1 MRVGDELL
9 ALAKAGGDGT
19 IFVVGI
25 GRDAGKTT
33 TVRAIYFAAVRKK
46 LRVALASVGR
56 DRGTLGDGAAK
67 PRLWLSPGTC
77 FVSAVGVLPQ
87 SPACRV
93 FRVSS
98 LQTPSGNIL
107 FAGVETPGPYEVTG
121 PPTAAGMRDVIAEL
135 RERSDLVIVDGA
147 VDRVAALA
155 GTRGAVIVA
164 AGAADSATVAET
176 ALDTGALV
184 ARLRVPGFDAEAP
197 GITVENAL
205 TETLVGRFIAER
217 ESRQIVVNDPTQ
229 IALRGRA
236 AAEAFARLR
245 IRCRRPLRVVAAT
258 VASAAAERQFEPVD
272 FGTAVANATQLPTFD
287 VYRGA
292 RAA

>member
-9 ALAKAGGDGT
+9 TLAKSDGDGT

-33 TVRAIYFAAVRKK
+33 TVRAIYGAAVRRG
-46 LRVALASVGR
+46 LRVALASAGR
-56 DRGTLGDGAAK
+56 DRGSLGTGTAK
-67 PRLWLSPGTC
+67 PRLWLSAGTR
-77 FVSAVGVLPQ
+77 FVSAVGVLAP

-93 FRVSS
+93 FRVST
-98 LQTPSGNIL
+98 LQTPSGKVL
-107 FAGVETPGPYEVTG
+107 FAVVETPAPYEVTG

-135 RERSDLVIVDGA
+135 RECSDLVIVDGA

-155 GTRGAVIVA
+155 GTQGAVVVA
-164 AGAADSATVAET
+164 AGAADAATVAEA
-176 ALDTGALV
+176 ALDTGGLV
-184 ARLRVPGFDAEAP
+184 ARLGVPRFDADEP
-197 GITVENAL
+197 GIPVEDAL
-205 TETLVGRFIAER
+205 TETLVGRFIAQR

-236 AAEAFARLR
+236 VMQAFARLR

-258 VASAAAERQFEPVD
+258 VASMAMQRQFEPVD
-272 FGTAVANATQLPTFD
+272 FARAVADATQLPTFD
-287 VYRGA
+287 VFRGA